1 MSHSVMNF
9 QNYANNILENRIAE
23 SEIFNG
29 HTTFLMCNIDNRKDI
44 RRHRMN
50 WLITNYVTY
59 YCDDDVK
66 KDLKDMRD
74 VYKDYY
80 ETSVEDTYSGNFDP
94 PRCFYNNDMDR
105 EKYLKEC
112 EERYNDDIDMHYMEI
127 SNKYNAINAMSR
139 IDTVLS
145 DEEFEDVYESDDCDT
160 GYITQSDII
169 DDYDDYDCFDEYYEE
184 TEIEDDYN
192 DF

>member
-1 MSHSVMNF
+1 
-9 QNYANNILENRIAE
+9 
-23 SEIFNG
+23 
-29 HTTFLMCNIDNRKDI
+29 LMCNIDNREDI

-50 WLITNYVTY
+50 WLVTNFVTY
-59 YCDDDVK
+59 NCEDDVK
-66 KDLKDMRD
+66 KDLKDIRD

-80 ETSVEDTYSGNFDP
+80 ASTVEDTYSGHFDP
-94 PRCFYNNDMDR
+94 PSCFYNHVIKLDDMDR

-112 EERYNDDIDMHYMEI
+112 AERYIDDIDQHYINI
-127 SNKYNAINAMSR
+127 SNKYTAINAMSK
-139 IDTVLS
+139 IETVLS
-145 DEEFEDVYESDDCDT
+145 DEEFEEVYESDGYDT
-160 GYITQSDII
+160 GYVTQSDII